1 MIFTK
6 KRKEFEN
13 SGYKI
18 EKLCGLRIYSRRR
31 TFGADVHKSN
41 IQVKRWHNEYKN
53 SELD

>member
-18 EKLCGLRIYSRRR
+18 EKLCGWRIYSRRR